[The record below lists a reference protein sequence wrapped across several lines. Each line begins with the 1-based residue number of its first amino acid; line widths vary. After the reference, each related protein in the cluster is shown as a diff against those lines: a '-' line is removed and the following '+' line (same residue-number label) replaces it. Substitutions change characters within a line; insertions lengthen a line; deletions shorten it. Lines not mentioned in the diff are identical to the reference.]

1 MRELDELMIRQ
12 QVLFEL
18 LQEADVCMDNNG
30 QGVMISFK
38 EIYDEVKKTSN
49 QIDGISKRLES
60 VEKKIEK
67 QEDEQRQNRYK
78 LNLALLVAAIPFV
91 AAIIIF
97 AAKGGA
103 F

>member
-18 LQEADVCMDNNG
+18 LQEADVCMENNE

-49 QIDGISKRLES
+49 QIDGMSKRLEN

-91 AAIIIF
+91 AAIIVF